1 MSAVVPPN
9 LNETFRNLQGYR
21 KSLVRFYPDRTGV
34 INANDVLRWTLP
46 KEILLMDT
54 LMHYFE
60 FTSTPAA
67 TGTGS
72 VRQGTFFPRNSASII
87 DTITVFINGQVFE
100 NITNY
105 NHLFNLIYDN
115 TAGFNYYNSGTRA
128 LECTDPSIRYSV
140 ANASGNAITAAVQ
153 GGVSTFTTD
162 ATACDNKRPLHIT
175 NWIGFLGTCNK
186 VLDLTNVEVVIE
198 IRYAPANILWK
209 GVVVAAGE
217 SLLSPTYTI
226 DNYYMTIQKVSFD
239 DDYYGLTLNSLKA
252 SGNYAITFKSYNA
265 SRSGAVDKTT
275 NPNLQF
281 STTAKNLSKLYF
293 TFIDGTYD
301 TISQIQNTSKTTSFS
316 EHLANLRTN
325 VDCYNQSK
333 FFQKNAVSL
342 TEIQCEINGIPC
354 YPFPQPLHL
363 IHNNNYEAFDE
374 ESDKHASNFVG
385 LQSLEGWSKYCFL
398 MATSFEHKDAYK
410 NGIISG
416 YPNPSRNLLNIK
428 YSTTFNGNA
437 TDKVYLLAF
446 SERVVQC
453 IFNGSSVMI
462 DM

>member
-1 MSAVVPPN
+1 MSVIPPN
-9 LNETFRNLQGYR
+9 LNEIFRNLQGYR

-46 KEILLMDT
+46 KEVMLMDT
-54 LMHYFE
+54 LTHYLE
-60 FTSTPAA
+60 FTSTAAA
-67 TGTGS
+67 TGTGG

-128 LECTDPSIRYSV
+128 LECADPSIRYTV
-140 ANASGNAITAAVQ
+140 ADASGNAITAAVQ

-186 VLDLTNVEVVIE
+186 VIDLTNVEVVVE
-198 IRYAPANILWK
+198 IRYAPSTILWK
-209 GVVVAAGE
+209 GVAVSAGE
-217 SLLSPTYTI
+217 SALTPSYTI
-226 DNYYMTIQKVSFD
+226 DNYYMTIQKISFD
-239 DDYYGLTLNSLKA
+239 DDYYQRALDDLKRT
-252 SGNYAITFKSYNA
+252 GNYVITFKTFSA

-281 STTAKNLSKLYF
+281 STTAKNLAKLHF
-293 TFIDGTYD
+293 SFIDGTHD
-301 TISQIQNTSKTTSFS
+301 TISQILNTSKTTSFS

-325 VDCYNQSK
+325 VDTFNQCK
-333 FFQKNAVSL
+333 YFQKNAVSL
-342 TEIQCEINGIPC
+342 TEIQCEINGIPV
-354 YPFPQPLHL
+354 YPFPQPPHL

-374 ESDKHASNFVG
+374 ESNIHASNFVG
-385 LQSLEGWSKYCFL
+385 MQSLEQWQKYCFL
-398 MATSFEHKDAYK
+398 MSTSFEHKDAYK

-416 YPNPSRNLLNIK
+416 YPNSSRNLLNIK
-428 YSTTFNGNA
+428 YSTTFKSTAN
-437 TDKVYLLAF
+437 DKVYLICWA
-446 SERVVQC
+446 ERYVQA
-453 IFNGSSVMI
+453 IFNGGAVTI